1 MKYTIF
7 DLECDGLLDVVT
19 KLHCFCYQIY
29 EKGVL
34 LEKGALVNPND
45 IITFLDKQETI
56 IGHNIIRFDIPVLKK
71 ILGWKKPKELKII
84 DTMGLSWYLY
94 IGRKSHGLESFGE
107 EFGVPKPKISDW
119 SNLTV
124 EEYIHRC
131 SEDVEINQILFHN
144 QMNLLSKLYRKY
156 DDKIRIIN
164 YLNFKMDCLRE
175 QEEVKIKID
184 TNLLYKSLNE
194 LKSIYT
200 EKSEIL
206 KKVMPEVYK
215 YKEVKK
221 PEKMTLKNGSLSE
234 AGKKWEQLLNEKNL
248 PIDYEGN
255 ITVLHKKEEPNPGS
269 VDQIKKWL
277 YSLGWKPNI
286 FDKKTKVAQIYD
298 ENKKVS
304 LSVKELYPLCPEL
317 ENLDM
322 MSMIKNRINTLKG
335 FEENLDSNNFSI
347 ASAQGFTNTLRFTH
361 VKPVANLVKVGK
373 FYGEQIRGLIT
384 VPNDDYLFCGS
395 DCSALEDTTK
405 QNYMMKYDAEYVK
418 EMRTPGFDPHIDIA
432 LLSGLLSKEEVLR
445 YKELD
450 KKKEQTPE
458 EHKEFVVL
466 KNKRGIAKVGNF
478 SMTYGAQPKTVSESI
493 NKPIEDAQKLFDI
506 YWERNW
512 SVKKI
517 AEDFRVRIIFKDG
530 SVKNYINKS
539 LIDFS
544 TDKNKKSQWYS
555 FMESIDSMWLLNPYS
570 NFYYSLRKP
579 KDAFSTGNQG
589 LGVWCFDNFVRE
601 VRKKGIKISLQYHD
615 EIGFV
620 FLRNKYTKE
629 EILKKLKECISKV
642 NERLQLPIPIDI
654 SADFGVNYAEC
665 H

>member
-1 MKYTIF
+1 MSYTIF
-7 DLECDGLLDVVT
+7 DLECDGLLDEVT

-29 EKGVL
+29 EKGIL
-34 LEKGALVNPND
+34 LEKGALVNSID

-56 IGHNIIRFDIPVLKK
+56 IGHNIIRFDLPVLKK
-71 ILGWKKPKELKII
+71 LLGWKKPKELKII

-107 EFGVPKPKISDW
+107 EFEVPKPKIEDW
-119 SNLTV
+119 SNLTI

-131 SEDVEINQILFHN
+131 NEDVEINQILFHN
-144 QMNLLSKLYRKY
+144 QIKLLHKLYPKQE
-156 DDKIRIIN
+156 DKERIIN
-164 YLNFKMDCLRE
+164 YLNFKLDCLRE

-184 TNLLYKSLNE
+184 VDLLNKSLEE
-194 LKSIYT
+194 LTSIYT
-200 EKSEIL
+200 EKAEIL
-206 KKVMPEVYK
+206 KKVMPKVYK

-221 PEKMTLKNGSLSE
+221 PEKMTKKDGSLSE
-234 AGKKWEQLLNEKNL
+234 AGKKWYSLLQEQEL
-248 PIDYEGN
+248 PEDYNGVV
-255 ITVLHKKEEPNPGS
+255 TVINKEEEPNPGS
-269 VDQIKKWL
+269 VDQVKNFL

-298 ENKKVS
+298 DNKKVS
-304 LSVKELYPLCPEL
+304 ISVKELYQLCPEL

-322 MSMIKNRINTLKG
+322 MSMIRNRINTLKG
-335 FEENLDSNNFSI
+335 FQENLDNNNFSI
-347 ASAQGFTNTLRFTH
+347 ATAQGLTNTLRFTH
-361 VKPVANLVKVGK
+361 KKPVANLVKVGK

-384 VPNDDYLFCGS
+384 VPNDNYLFCGS

-405 QNYMMKYDAEYVK
+405 QNYMMKYDADYVK

-432 LLSGLLSKEEVLR
+432 LLSGLLSQEEVLR

-458 EHKEFVVL
+458 EHKEFVIL
-466 KNKRGIAKVGNF
+466 KNKRGIAKIGNF
-478 SMTYGAQPKTVSESI
+478 SMTYGAQPTTVAESI
-493 NKPIEDAQKLFDI
+493 NKPLEDAQKLFNI

-530 SVKNYINKS
+530 SVKDYINKT

-544 TDKNKKSQWYS
+544 TDKNKKRQWYN

-601 VRKKGIKISLQYHD
+601 VRQKGIRISLQYHD

-620 FLRNKYTKE
+620 FLKNKSKE
-629 EILKKLKECISKV
+629 EIVKKLKECISKV
-642 NERLQLPIPIDI
+642 NDRLQLPIPIDI
-654 SADFGVNYAEC
+654 SADFGVNYAQC

>member
-1 MKYTIF
+1 MSYTIF
-7 DLECDGLLDVVT
+7 DLECDGLLDEVT

-45 IITFLDKQETI
+45 IITFLGKQETLV
-56 IGHNIIRFDIPVLKK
+56 GHNILRFDLPVLKK
-71 ILGWKKPKELKII
+71 LLGWKKPKELKII

-107 EFGVPKPKISDW
+107 EFGVPKPKIEDW
-119 SNLTV
+119 SNLTI

-131 SEDVEINQILFHN
+131 NEDVEINQILFHN
-144 QMNLLSKLYRKY
+144 QIHFLHKLYPKQE
-156 DDKIRIIN
+156 DKERIIN
-164 YLNFKMDCLRE
+164 YLNFKLDCLRE
-175 QEEVKIKID
+175 QEEVKIKVD
-184 TNLLYKSLNE
+184 VELLNKSLEE
-194 LKSIYT
+194 LTSIYT
-200 EKSEIL
+200 EKAEIL
-206 KKVMPEVYK
+206 KKVMPKVYK

-221 PEKMTLKNGSLSE
+221 PEKMIKKDGSLSE
-234 AGKKWEQLLNEKNL
+234 AGKKWYSLLQEQEL
-248 PIDYEGN
+248 PEDYNGVV
-255 ITVLHKKEEPNPGS
+255 TVINKEEEPNPGS
-269 VDQIKKWL
+269 VGQVKNFL

-298 ENKKVS
+298 DNKKVS
-304 LSVKELYPLCPEL
+304 ISVKELYPLCPEL

-322 MSMIKNRINTLKG
+322 MSMIRNRINTLKG
-335 FEENLDSNNFSI
+335 FQENLDSNNFSI
-347 ASAQGFTNTLRFTH
+347 ATAQGLTNTLRFTH

-384 VPNDDYLFCGS
+384 VPNDNYLFCGS

-432 LLSGLLSKEEVLR
+432 LLSGLLSQKEVLR

-450 KKKEQTPE
+450 KKKEQTSE
-458 EHKEFVVL
+458 EHKEFVIL
-466 KNKRGIAKVGNF
+466 KNKRGIAKIGNF
-478 SMTYGAQPKTVSESI
+478 SMTYGAQPPTVAESI
-493 NKPIEDAQKLFDI
+493 NKPLEEAQKLFNI

-530 SVKNYINKS
+530 SVKDYINKS

-544 TDKNKKSQWYS
+544 TDKDKKRQWYS

-589 LGVWCFDNFVRE
+589 LGVWCFDNFVKE
-601 VRKKGIKISLQYHD
+601 VRQKGIKISLQYHD
-615 EIGFV
+615 RQNCCE
-620 FLRNKYTKE
+620 
-629 EILKKLKECISKV
+629 
-642 NERLQLPIPIDI
+642 
-654 SADFGVNYAEC
+654 
-665 H
+665 